1 MSTTGNTAGNVTTG
15 KPNPSGAVYVAPKG
29 TTLPTDASTVLS
41 GSYVCLGYV
50 SEDGLKNANE
60 INVSNIKAWG
70 GLIVYSSLDEF
81 TDAFSL
87 ALLETLNVDVL
98 KTVYGDSNVSV
109 DGNGK
114 VHVSVKSEMPA
125 EKVWVFDLA
134 LRDGWKKRVIISDGI
149 ITAREEISYT
159 DSDAVAYGITITA
172 FPDASGSTHEEYAEP
187 GEEPSH

>member
-1 MSTTGNTAGNVTTG
+1 MSIGNTAGNVTTG

-29 TTLPTDASTVLS
+29 TALPTDASTALG

-81 TDAFSL
+81 TDTFSL
-87 ALLETLNVDVL
+87 ALIETLNVDVL
-98 KTVYGDSNVSV
+98 KTVYGDANVTV
-109 DGNGK
+109 DAGGK
-114 VHVSVKSEMPA
+114 VTVKVKAEMPA

-149 ITAREEISYT
+149 ITSREEISYT

-172 FPDASGSTHEEYAEP
+172 FPDENGSTHDEISEQEES
-187 GEEPSH
+187 PSF